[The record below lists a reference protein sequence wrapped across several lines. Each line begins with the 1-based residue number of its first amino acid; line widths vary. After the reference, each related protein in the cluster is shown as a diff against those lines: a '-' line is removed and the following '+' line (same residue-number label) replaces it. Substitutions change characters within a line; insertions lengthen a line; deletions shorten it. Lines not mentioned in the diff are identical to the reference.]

1 MLKIAT
7 KTATDIIATNWH
19 NILKNNDFEAAGEML
34 WKRVQDPV
42 ARSFEKSF
50 KETAS
55 GEFLEELK
63 TLLTALRKATKALP
77 DWAAVG

>member
-1 MLKIAT
+1 
-7 KTATDIIATNWH
+7 
-19 NILKNNDFEAAGEML
+19 ML